1 MLNFFLDEPE
11 HWLSILMA
19 SYLLFFRQFI
29 SPDTNHDCQRL
40 EGESPNS
47 NEYIH
52 TYVCV
57 HVYIKLLPVKTG
69 GKLLNK
75 AMENVK
81 QHVAA

>member
-1 MLNFFLDEPE
+1 MN
-11 HWLSILMA
+11 LSTGFQFSWPLI
-19 SYLLFFRQFI
+19 YYFFRQFI
-29 SPDTNHDCQRL
+29 SPDTNHNCQRL

-57 HVYIKLLPVKTG
+57 HVYIKLLPVKAG